1 MGYRTGNG
9 RGFTLLELLVVMAI
23 IGILAAIAV
32 PNYYNSMRKAKE
44 AALREDLFQMR
55 KLIQQFK
62 LDRGRYPQSLQEL
75 VEKKYLRAIPVD
87 PITGSADTWVEV
99 QEELTLEELA
109 EGKIPGVV
117 DVKSG
122 SEEIS
127 TEGTPYNQW

>member
-1 MGYRTGNG
+1 MEYRIENG
-9 RGFTLLELLVVMAI
+9 RGFTLLELLVVMTI
-23 IGILAAIAV
+23 IGILAAIAI
-32 PNYYNSMRKAKE
+32 PNYYNSVKKAKE

-62 LDRGRYPQSLQEL
+62 LDKGRYPRSLQEL
-75 VEKKYLRAIPVD
+75 VEEKYLRAIPVD
-87 PITGSADTWVEV
+87 PITGSSETWVEV
-99 QEELTLEELA
+99 QEELSLEELA

-122 SEEIS
+122 SDKIS

>member
-9 RGFTLLELLVVMAI
+9 RGFTLLELLVVMTI
-23 IGILAAIAV
+23 IGILAAIAI
-32 PNYYNSMRKAKE
+32 PNYYNSVKKAKE

-62 LDRGRYPQSLQEL
+62 LDKGRYPRSLQEL
-75 VEKKYLRAIPVD
+75 VEEKYLRAIPVD
-87 PITGSADTWVEV
+87 PITGSSETWVEV
-99 QEELTLEELA
+99 QEELSLEELA
-109 EGKIPGVV
+109 EGKIPGIV

-122 SEEIS
+122 SDKIS